1 MKNSFLALLVIFNIL
16 LNKQAMCIKL
26 RCKDIVDNSALSRLK
41 EYLFC
46 EYNPKDRMLA
56 KNNATVVNFGLNLHQ
71 FQVVWTEPH
80 LTWDKSQFD
89 SIASLRVKSYQIWV
103 PDIVMHSTTN
113 IDVDIEIPIVDC
125 VVNYK
130 GTVLCVPTT
139 TYTTFCESDHTWWP
153 YDVMNCTIHVGSW
166 SYASDEI
173 NLRPSFT
180 DVSDV
185 FAENSMEKNL
195 GWEVANISESERV
208 IKSKFGLEFTTDYL
222 SYNILLKR
230 HASIYATTYVTLAI
244 VLMTMTLMTLWL
256 EPKSTERMVIANMNF
271 ILHLFCLLDL
281 QWKLPFNGIHPPQ
294 LILFYEKSLSLAA
307 FSLILT
313 SILRYLQQL
322 NTEVPTWISLTTVSI
337 LKSRVGQIFL
347 VSILDPK
354 VSARIEMNAD
364 DNTNLMSLDKKESTW
379 RYTSILIGWLAF
391 LSVSL
396 VYVIMLIIFL
406 PT

>member
-1 MKNSFLALLVIFNIL
+1 MKNLFLALLVIFNVL
-16 LNKQAMCIKL
+16 LNKQATCVGI
-26 RCKDIVDNSALSRLK
+26 RCKDVVGNSALSRLK

-46 EYNPKDRMLA
+46 DYYAANRMLA
-56 KNNATVVNFGLNLHQ
+56 KNNATAVNVNFGLNLHQ
-71 FQVVWTEPH
+71 FEVDEIANTVEFSVWIKMIWTEPH
-80 LTWDKSQFD
+80 FTWDKSKFD
-89 SIASLRVKSYQIWV
+89 SITSLHVKSFEIWV

-113 IDVDIEIPIVDC
+113 RDVYVEMPIVDC

-130 GTVLCVPTT
+130 GTILCAPMT

-153 YDVMNCTIHVGSW
+153 YDVMNCTILVGSW

-173 NLRPSFT
+173 NLRRSFI
-180 DVSDV
+180 DASDV
-185 FAENSMEKNL
+185 FAENSIEKNL
-195 GWEVANISESERV
+195 EWEVVNISESERV
-208 IKSKFGLEFTTDYL
+208 IKSKFGLDFTTDLL

-230 HASIYATTYVTLAI
+230 HASMYTTMYVTLAI

-256 EPKSTERMVIANMNF
+256 EPRSTERMVIANMNF

-313 SILRYLQQL
+313 SILRYVQQL
-322 NTEVPTWISLTTVSI
+322 NTEAPTWISLTTVSI

-347 VSILDPK
+347 LSILDPK

-364 DNTNLMSLDKKESTW
+364 DNTNLVSLDKKKSTW
-379 RYTSILIGWLAF
+379 RFAKF
-391 LSVSL
+391 
-396 VYVIMLIIFL
+396 F
-406 PT
+406 